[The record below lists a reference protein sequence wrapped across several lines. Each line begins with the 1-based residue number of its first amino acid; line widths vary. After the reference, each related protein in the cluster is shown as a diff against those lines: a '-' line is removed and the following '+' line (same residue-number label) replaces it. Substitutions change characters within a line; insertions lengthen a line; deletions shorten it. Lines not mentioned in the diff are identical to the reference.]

1 LKAVH
6 KFGEELDF
14 MDEKKSEDTGLN
26 RRDFIKGAVAGSAVL
41 ATGLPQILEAEKA
54 PSSSRPYAEL
64 RSLPPGAIKPEGWL
78 RLHMEGQ
85 AKLASALPEISY
97 PFFSGTFWE
106 GEENS
111 PAWFTWEQK
120 AYWVDGAT
128 RLALALGDEAL
139 LAESAGFSRLHAEP
153 SIEQWLS
160 GPEVSG
166 VRR

>member
-1 LKAVH
+1 
-6 KFGEELDF
+6 
-14 MDEKKSEDTGLN
+14 
-26 RRDFIKGAVAGSAVL
+26 
-41 ATGLPQILEAEKA
+41 
-54 PSSSRPYAEL
+54 
-64 RSLPPGAIKPEGWL
+64 
-78 RLHMEGQ
+78 MEGQ

-139 LAESAGFSRLHAEP
+139 LAKARASLDYTLSHPSSNGFLGPKFLEFGDDFGGLNRWPNTVLNRGFMALADAQPTPDKVDSAKIIEALQKHYLNDKAVLYRRKPEHYEP
-153 SIEQWLS
+153 RSDPL
-160 GPEVSG
+160 VL
-166 VRR
+166 